1 VNSVGGSVLG
11 AIFNLNH
18 PSNVVHWHFI
28 QLSVSNLIL
37 IGMMFVVFALA
48 IALPFPGAARR
59 RGGAS

>member
-1 VNSVGGSVLG
+1 VNSVGVPVLG
-11 AIFNLNH
+11 AIFNLNSPAH
-18 PSNVVHWHFI
+18 VVHWHFI
-28 QLSVSNLIL
+28 QLSLSNVIL